1 MNPSLANGKAFP
13 VCVLGDDGIAGGG
26 ALDALVEL
34 FAQGG
39 DGGFVGEGYRG
50 FVVVPCEAG
59 VIGPL
64 DLDLKGDG
72 CG

>member
-1 MNPSLANGKAFP
+1 MVKLFQSRTRRRGSP
-13 VCVLGDDGIAGGG
+13 GGG

-34 FAQGG
+34 LAQGG

-64 DLDLKGDG
+64 DLDLKVMGVG
-72 CG
+72 SSILSF

>member
-1 MNPSLANGKAFP
+1 M
-13 VCVLGDDGIAGGG
+13 GG
-26 ALDALVEL
+26 ALDALAEL
-34 FAQGG
+34 RAQGG
-39 DGGFVGEGYRG
+39 DGGLVGEGDGG

-64 DLDLKGDG
+64 DLDLKCDG